1 MPDDAS
7 QGLEFTAT
15 YDDASVAD
23 LRARLSRTRW
33 VDEPATSDALG
44 IDLTYLRELLSYWEH
59 GYDFDAHRRRLASHP
74 SRHVT
79 INGLGIHVVH
89 ALAREPRAAIP
100 LLLAH
105 GWPDS
110 SWRYR
115 RVISPLTSADQGAP
129 GDPVFDLVIPDMPG
143 FGFSDSPTGDTL
155 NSREVAGMW
164 AELMTTLGYERF
176 AVAGGDIG
184 SHVARY
190 LALDHPDRVLW
201 VHRMDAGLPVFDGD
215 PATLTQEERDWFAD
229 TAAWG
234 SAEGAYAA
242 MHTTKPQTV
251 ATALTDSPA
260 GMAAWILEKL
270 LSWRDCPTGIE
281 SIYTR
286 EDILDLLTEYWVTRT
301 IGSSMRMY
309 RANAAI
315 PRTQHARHVDVPS
328 GFSIFAGDITQPP
341 HAWLER
347 TANTIYAARPAHG
360 GHFAPYE
367 QPNSYAREIRNLAQ
381 AASSQRS
388 TTSI

>member
-1 MPDDAS
+1 MPNNAS
-7 QGLEFTAT
+7 RVLDFTAT
-15 YDDASVAD
+15 YDDAAVAD

-33 VDEPATSDALG
+33 VDEPATSDSQG
-44 IDLTYLRELLSYWEH
+44 IDITYLRDLLSYWEH
-59 GYDFDAHRRRLASHP
+59 GYDFDAHRRRLASQP
-74 SRHVT
+74 SRRVT
-79 INGLGIHVVH
+79 IDGIGIHVVH
-89 ALAREPRAAIP
+89 ALAQEPGAATP

-110 SWRYR
+110 AWRYR
-115 RVISPLTSADQGAP
+115 KVIPLLTSADHGAP
-129 GDPVFDLVIPDMPG
+129 EDPVFHLVIPDMPG
-143 FGFSDSPTGDTL
+143 FGFSESPTGNTL

-215 PATLTQEERDWFAD
+215 PGLLTQEERDWFARS
-229 TAAWG
+229 AAWG

-242 MHTTKPQTV
+242 MHSTKPQTV

-270 LSWRDCPTGIE
+270 ISWSDCPSGLE

-286 EDILDLLTEYWVTRT
+286 EDVLDLLTEYWVTRT
-301 IGSSMRMY
+301 IETSIRMY

-328 GFSIFAGDITQPP
+328 GFSVFAGDITQPP

-347 TANTIYAARPAHG
+347 TANTVYATRPAHG
-360 GHFAPYE
+360 GHFAPHE
-367 QPNSYAREIRNLAQ
+367 QPQSYAREIRNMSLVAT
-381 AASSQRS
+381 SHRS
-388 TTSI
+388 VTSI